1 MNLHKNFI
9 IKAALCC
16 LLIGMM
22 WFLGPSQ
29 ATAQSDVSIPDVN
42 LRAVIQAKLGI
53 SAHPIPG
60 GQIANLTELIANDR
74 SAGNKISN
82 LSGLQNFTSL
92 THLNLAYNEILAVG
106 SGGTA
111 YLPPNL
117 THLSLAGN
125 GTNDI
130 SELAGLVSLTHLNL
144 SNNSLTDTLTTVDP
158 DSTPNSGD
166 EYLQGPADSAAVLR
180 HLASLTSLQ
189 VLNVSHNS
197 IVNIKAVQNMTAL
210 TDLIINDNK
219 ISNFSPLVENTGL
232 GSGVE
237 VRLGGNRFGVGVP
250 VSVSDLEAA
259 FLRQID
265 LVGENTLFEAFE
277 RRYPGLNL
285 DEDDR
290 GEIILSYPGFYGSYA
305 LPLMNKGVTLYSSL
319 GKIVNIPDRD
329 LRDALKTALLPFLL
343 SKSEVTRHVQES
355 RVRTGYVES
364 FIDLRDFFGPEAGEG
379 PATLQE
385 GSIINPFAG
394 QPSATATNYF
404 LNLVRAEPL
413 TAEILGWVYALDVSV
428 DDRGYWVQDLT
439 GLDTYC
445 PNLAVLYL
453 KGTEF
458 AQAKEMSSYEVI
470 GRLTKLRVL
479 DLSDHYTTEVELPD
493 SFKNLKEL
501 RWLGLHDCKFVDIS
515 ALRGLTALERL
526 DLRHNR
532 ILTLKPLENLTNLR
546 WLNLHPQ
553 RVWTHTPT
561 SFLPG
566 NENRKLDYDDFKI
579 LRTLANRIQHPW
591 FCDTVIVKSYG
602 FAAEPLAYTSGSHI
616 IIEVIFQGEITGPEF
631 HTATEHLKKPELFMV
646 FDDFVTLDGDKRNV
660 ELKAEWLS
668 AVYDEEEDSTTVEFA
683 YPIDSSDRDGEV
695 ILERLR
701 LSISPPGDVDPE
713 STRLPYD
720 ADSSAMLH
728 WRPLDDVIF
737 PGPTVVL
744 AADEE
749 TRSRLEAVGISVPER
764 GYIVG
769 ASSAGER
776 EAYPVRSLHR
786 GQFLDNLPLR
796 GAPIAQNPRTVQ
808 MSRAGGE
815 TGTATDEK
823 FDVEITFSGPLNEAS
838 ATALASKISFGDV
851 AGVSVLSLTRPGV
864 PTTYEQ
870 ETWTLSVA
878 VAAGVSGDVTVT
890 LDPEGLRDVAS
901 PSNPVAAEGS
911 TLSITVPVNRP
922 GESVPDTEPVTVG
935 SSLEFS
941 IVFEEDGVTYEGTEK
956 PYITI
961 YVGEQEQANE
971 RHAVWARE
979 RDVNSTEVTF
989 EYQIGAGDIADEVSL
1004 KPEEGIAIPRG
1015 TTFVSETVR
1024 IVGDEPPASGPGE
1037 APPPPTQQSGG
1048 GGPDPGQPAA
1058 GSPQISTP
1066 AGNTRVSLTTGF
1078 ARPTVLKRS
1087 VQILGVVYLPPEEE
1101 TKADASGVPRSPVV
1115 FNELGNGS
1123 GDSNDWLEFRN
1134 VTGAAVSL
1142 KDWELSVV
1150 QNGEKKD
1157 TSLIVFPDVSVPA
1170 NGLLLIT
1177 NSDPTA
1183 DGNRLAG
1190 GDNVATSAVE
1200 TKGSSHLYLVNSGL
1214 ALPDDGKFLL
1224 ILRKSKEKLGK
1235 DEAFV
1240 DVAGGGGSDTDAF
1253 IREQAGEYDTHVWPL
1268 QVREAPGAD
1277 TEDALGSGKV
1287 WQRAK
1292 ADIVGYH
1299 KDAWAEAA
1307 FTGIGYDRAVS
1318 KSAATAGTPGYPN
1331 GALKTEASTPKGS
1344 ITISEVMF
1352 DSGGGKLPQW
1362 IELYNKSKTEAIN
1375 LNRWR
1380 LELQNVNSE
1389 DLIGRP
1395 IVTLT
1400 LGEKVIQ
1407 PNQTLLIV
1415 SGDAR
1420 ASASARLP
1428 ADRVYN
1434 LFDLHEKN
1442 LRIKKQHDTFLS
1454 AVGFYLKLSD
1464 RNGTKID
1471 EVGNTDGNRR
1481 TDDAPSW
1488 AFPVSPEEGVRSS
1501 LIRRYTKGTSV
1512 AEDGM
1517 ERGGWVLASNVKRF
1531 VADKELHWGHA
1542 DDIGTPGYRAGGPLP
1557 VELSSFSVKRAES
1570 GAVVLT
1576 WTTESEVDNAGF
1588 NLRRSEKRDSG
1599 FTLLNPALIAGA
1611 GTTGERQAYT
1621 FTDTS
1626 AKPGVEYYYR
1636 IEEVAFD
1643 GGPVTLV
1650 TRFLPGPVSASNRML
1665 TTFGAVKSR
1674 D

>member
-1 MNLHKNFI
+1 MNSHKNFI

-16 LLIGMM
+16 LILGMM
-22 WFLGPSQ
+22 WSIGMPRAAAHSFPGGGLSLDGNLNTAINEQYGFTAPFSQ
-29 ATAQSDVSIPDVN
+29 AEMNQITSLNATGRGIQSIEHLDH
-42 LRAVIQAKLGI
+42 AT
-53 SAHPIPG
+53 
-60 GQIANLTELIANDR
+60 NLTRLYLADNSITDLGTGTTPYLP
-74 SAGNKISN
+74 AG
-82 LSGLQNFTSL
+82 L
-92 THLNLAYNEILAVG
+92 THLNLAGNTISVLG
-106 SGGTA
+106 SGTTSYFPAGLTTS
-111 YLPPNL
+111 L
-117 THLSLAGN
+117 THLSL
-125 GTNDI
+125 
-130 SELAGLVSLTHLNL
+130 SR
-144 SNNSLTDTLTTVDP
+144 NSLTDTLTTVDP
-158 DSTPNSGD
+158 DPGTPGD

-180 HLASLTSLQ
+180 HLSALTDLE

-197 IVNIKAVQNMTAL
+197 IVNITAVESL
-210 TDLIINDNK
+210 TDLTDLVINNNK
-219 ISNFSPLVENTGL
+219 ISDFSALLRNSENSGL
-232 GSGVE
+232 GTGDE
-237 VRLGGNRFGVGVP
+237 VWLGANNFGA
-250 VSVSDLEAA
+250 SVQASISELDLRDQETNQ
-259 FLRQID
+259 LLTNQMVID
-265 LVGENTLFEAFE
+265 QLGLDILV
-277 RRYPGLNL
+277 Y
-285 DEDDR
+285 
-290 GEIILSYPGFYGSYA
+290 YPGFYESYA
-305 LPLMNKGVTLYSSL
+305 SFLMRKGVTLYSTL
-319 GKIVNIPDRD
+319 GEIADVPNPD
-329 LRDALKTALLPFLL
+329 LRALLRGALVVLFRTADRQSDWPRELN
-343 SKSEVTRHVQES
+343 KAIAEVTTSGEFINN
-355 RVRTGYVES
+355 TGDTARLSANQLLARY
-364 FIDLRDFFGPEAGEG
+364 AG
-379 PATLQE
+379 
-385 GSIINPFAG
+385 
-394 QPSATATNYF
+394 
-404 LNLVRAEPL
+404 EPL
-413 TAEILGWVYALDVSV
+413 TIPVLRRIRALNASNTS
-428 DDRGYWVQDLT
+428 GYYLQNLD
-439 GLDTYC
+439 GLDNC
-445 PNLAVLYL
+445 SNLEVLDL
-453 KGTEF
+453 EGAEF
-458 AQAKEMSSYEVI
+458 HSSKSYEVV
-470 GRLTKLRVL
+470 GRLTNLRVL
-479 DLSDHYTTEVELPD
+479 NLSYQFPYDSGEDDVEFDHSL
-493 SFKNLKEL
+493 KHLGNLKKL
-501 RWLGLHDCKFVDIS
+501 RWLD
-515 ALRGLTALERL
+515 LRGNSLKNLEYLAGLTALERL
-526 DLRHNR
+526 DLRTND
-532 ILTLKPLENLTNLR
+532 IQTYQYLENLTNLQM
-546 WLNLHPQ
+546 LYLHGQDLYLAQINAPDGSELRRGKVVRQ
-553 RVWTHTPT
+553 
-561 SFLPG
+561 
-566 NENRKLDYDDFKI
+566 KLDLPFFHP
-579 LRTLANRIQHPW
+579 LRTLASRIQHPW
-591 FCDTVIVKSYG
+591 VTDTVIVKDYG
-602 FAAEPLAYTSGSHI
+602 FALEPPLAYSAGSNI
-616 IIEVIFQGEITGPEF
+616 IIEVTFQGLISSDPPL
-631 HTATEHLKKPELFMV
+631 TADPNPHQTRPYLLL
-646 FDDFVTLDGDKRNV
+646 DFGNDVGGR
-660 ELKAEWLS
+660 AEWI
-668 AVYDEEEDSTTVEFA
+668 AQTYVAEENATKVEFA
-683 YPIDSSDRDGEV
+683 YPVHSEDREGELTIENLGLV
-695 ILERLR
+695 I
-701 LSISPPGDVDPE
+701 PE
-713 STRLPYD
+713 SGALV
-720 ADSSAMLH
+720 H
-728 WRPLDDVIF
+728 WRPLDNSIF
-737 PGPTVVL
+737 PQGESVFEFTTEYLDEVRRRFEAQYADDERDPPTV
-744 AADEE
+744 
-749 TRSRLEAVGISVPER
+749 TGR
-764 GYIVG
+764 GGVSPATNG
-769 ASSAGER
+769 DVVENQP
-776 EAYPVRSLHR
+776 YPVRSLPYHH
-786 GQFLDNLPLR
+786 FVYNLPLQSEQ
-796 GAPIAQNPRTVQ
+796 PIIQTPPTVQ

-815 TGTATDEK
+815 TGTATGEK
-823 FDVEITFSGPLNEAS
+823 FDVEITFSAPLDGPS
-838 ATALASKISFGDV
+838 AAALASKISLEEDV
-851 AGVSVLSLTRPGV
+851 VGVTIGAPTRPSE
-864 PTTYEQ
+864 PTAYEP
-870 ETWTLSVA
+870 ETWTLSVS
-878 VAAGVSGDVTVT
+878 VAKGVSGDVTVT
-890 LDPEGLRDVAS
+890 LDPEGLTDLAFPGNPYAS
-901 PSNPVAAEGS
+901 AGS

-922 GESVPDTEPVTVG
+922 GESVPDTEPVSVG

-989 EYQIGAGDIADEVSL
+989 EYQVGAGDIASEVSL

-1024 IVGDEPPASGPGE
+1024 IVGKDLPASGPGE

-1058 GSPQISTP
+1058 GSPPITT
-1066 AGNTRVSLTTGF
+1066 AAERTRVSLTTAF

-1087 VQILGVVYLPPEEE
+1087 VQILGIVYLPPETEE

-1183 DGNRLAG
+1183 DGNLLAG

-1362 IELYNKSKTEAIN
+1362 VELYNKSKTEAIN

-1389 DLIGRP
+1389 DLVGRP

-1434 LFDLHEKN
+1434 LFKLHEKN

-1557 VELSSFSVKRAES
+1557 VELSSFSVKRTEA

-1621 FTDTS
+1621 WTDTS